1 MGSRICFYWK
11 HEVSTWP
18 QMTEKV
24 PHFDFQASWIT
35 IFFNLF
41 IKLLITFLHKNLNPK
56 FHWFWLIDSATILFT
71 FYQSNGENSE
81 FEIRNCFFY
90 EKMWWNLHA
99 FAHEMII
106 FDVFLSF
113 LCLKIHFFFQVNS
126 WVAIWRQ
133 LKILSGTW
141 QFSWQIGHKKLPL
154 LYWF

>member
-56 FHWFWLIDSATILFT
+56 FHWFWLIDLATILFT

-81 FEIRNCFFY
+81 FEIRNCFFLW
-90 EKMWWNLHA
+90 KDVMKLTCICTWNDDFWFFPSIPWL
-99 FAHEMII
+99 
-106 FDVFLSF
+106 
-113 LCLKIHFFFQVNS
+113 LCVDQ
-126 WVAIWRQ
+126 RQ
-133 LKILSGTW
+133 LLLNHKG
-141 QFSWQIGHKKLPL
+141 QIMWK
-154 LYWF
+154 